1 MEDPRYDPLEHPS
14 PSPPSPGR
22 AGGKLGGW
30 LPLGLL
36 GVVVGAGLAGALYP
50 LARCELGRHPSSPAA
65 ACSREQ
71 EALGAFALEV
81 SRILAG
87 VVLGASFRTGL

>member
-1 MEDPRYDPLEHPS
+1 M
-14 PSPPSPGR
+14 PGR
-22 AGGKLGGW
+22 DGGRTGRW
-30 LPLGLL
+30 LPVGLL

-50 LARCELGRHPSSPAA
+50 LARCELGRHPRSPAA

-71 EALGAFALEV
+71 EALAGFALEV

-87 VVLGASFRTGL
+87 VVLGASFRTGS